1 MLGKGVSGPP
11 VPHTNVGGGSCGGG
25 DKGGSCV
32 GVEGRIKGGG
42 WALRSG
48 VELLLR
54 DESDQ
59 PHKSDKSDHLV
70 LQEHPF

>member
-42 WALRSG
+42 GEGGEGGAGGGGLGNISG
-48 VELLLR
+48 G
-54 DESDQ
+54 S
-59 PHKSDKSDHLV
+59 PGGWTG
-70 LQEHPF
+70 